1 MNCNRIS
8 IQGNRHDHE
17 HNNKNKIKIK
27 NILKN
32 HSQVISFSLNT

>member
-32 HSQVISFSLNT
+32 HFQVISFSLNT